1 MKTPVPQSLFDKVVG
16 LQICN
21 FIKKRLQHRC
31 FSVNIVKFL
40 RTFILKKLLRTTTSV
55 NSRVAVFQKSLAL
68 PFKQNALTSGI
79 CNLRELV

>member
-55 NSRVAVFQKSLAL
+55 NSTAAVFQKSLAL
-68 PFKQNALTSGI
+68 PFKQNTLTSGI
-79 CNLRELV
+79 CNLGKLV

>member
-21 FIKKRLQHRC
+21 FIKKRLQHKC

-40 RTFILKKLLRTTTSV
+40 RTFILKNTYEQPLL
-55 NSRVAVFQKSLAL
+55 
-68 PFKQNALTSGI
+68 
-79 CNLRELV
+79 